1 MELRE
6 KILNY
11 AETLMEEMVVT
22 RRHLHQ
28 HPELSFNEE
37 KTSAHIR
44 ELLDGWGVEY
54 DYPFVQHGILARIE
68 GKQPSK
74 KVVALR
80 SDMDALPI
88 TEQTGLQF
96 ASQNPGVM
104 HACGHDIH
112 MTSLLGAIRIIKAF
126 REHLEGTLLFI
137 FQPGEEKLP
146 GGAKLMMEEGLFSKY
161 KPDMVIAQHVLPE
174 MDAGTVGFRSGP
186 YMASGDEIYITVKG
200 KGGHGALPETI
211 NDPVLMASHM
221 LISLQQE
228 INRKSPKGVPTVLS
242 FGKFVADGAVN
253 IIPDQVFLEGT
264 FRTMNE
270 PWRKEAH
277 ALIQQITKGIASG
290 MGGEVD
296 LEIRHGYP
304 ALANDPSVT
313 TLSKKYA
320 TELLGEDHVQ
330 DMDIRMTTE
339 DFGWFAAQY
348 PAMMYRLG
356 VKTPGS
362 AEILPLHTSRFR
374 ADESALKTGMS
385 LLAWL
390 GIHLAS

>member
-11 AETLMEEMVVT
+11 AETLLEEMVAI

-28 HPELSFNEE
+28 HPELSFHEE
-37 KTSAHIR
+37 KTSAYIR
-44 ELLDGWGVEY
+44 GLLEEWGVEY
-54 DYPFVQHGILARIE
+54 DYPFVKQGILARISGEKE
-68 GKQPSK
+68 GKI
-74 KVVALR
+74 VALR

-88 TEQTGLQF
+88 NEQTGLQF
-96 ASQNPGVM
+96 ASQNSGVM

-112 MTSLLGAIRIIKAF
+112 MTSLLGAIRIIKEF

-161 KPDMVIAQHVLPE
+161 KPDMIIAQHVLPE

-186 YMASGDEIYITVKG
+186 YMASGDEIFITVKG
-200 KGGHGALPETI
+200 KGGHGALPENI

-253 IIPDQVFLEGT
+253 IIPDHVKLEGT

-277 ALIQQITKGIASG
+277 SFIEQITRGIASS
-290 MGGEVD
+290 MGGEVE

-304 ALANDPSVT
+304 ALSNDPSVT
-313 TLSKKYA
+313 GLSKQYA
-320 TELLGEDHVQ
+320 MELLGEDHVQ

-339 DFGWFAAQY
+339 DFGWFAERY
-348 PAMMYRLG
+348 PAMLYRLG
-356 VKTPGS
+356 VRTPGNT
-362 AEILPLHTSRFR
+362 EILPLHTSRFQ
-374 ADESALKTGMS
+374 ADESALRTGMS

-390 GIHLAS
+390 GFNLSA